1 MTIEQVSPPD
11 TSIRGEDDS
20 PAVFFET
27 VHRAFQQA
35 EQFAGG
41 SLDRFYSM
49 GGYTIRLR
57 FAGSALVSGITP
69 ALEHL
74 AVVPSPTSDLT
85 ICMCDSTSTG
95 INMPPPLWPA
105 DVYVAR
111 GDIKGYSGG
120 DIQIAFYIG
129 PKILNV
135 LDNKQNLAFYWIRDG
150 YQLPYYESGSPLRII
165 LHWWMR
171 NHGRQ
176 YVHAGAV
183 GTVAGGV
190 LLAGKGGS
198 GKSTTALACLD
209 SPLVYASDDYCLL
222 TNKPVP
228 YVYSLYNSAKLDAD
242 NIHRL
247 PYLVSF
253 ISNSDRLHEEKALL
267 FLHKHYPD
275 KVATGFPI
283 QAILLPR
290 VTERPET
297 TLTPA
302 SPIASLKALAPNTI
316 FQLPGA
322 GQAAFQTLAQ
332 FVRQV
337 PRYYLEVG
345 TNVSQIPDVILGL
358 LSGG

>member
-1 MTIEQVSPPD
+1 MFIEQINQPD
-11 TSIRGEDDS
+11 TSIRGEDTS
-20 PAVFFET
+20 PVVFFET
-27 VHRAFQQA
+27 VYRAFQQA
-35 EQFAGG
+35 GQVAGG
-41 SLDRFYSM
+41 PVERFYNI

-74 AVVPSPTSDLT
+74 AVAPSPTPDLT
-85 ICMCDSTSTG
+85 ICICDSISTG

-111 GDIKGYSGG
+111 GDIQRYGDG
-120 DIQIAFYIG
+120 DIKIAFYIG
-129 PKILNV
+129 PKILSI
-135 LDNKQNLAFYWIRDG
+135 LDTKQNLAFYWIRDG

-171 NHGRQ
+171 EHGRQ

-183 GTVAGGV
+183 GTATGGV

-228 YVYSLYNSAKLDAD
+228 YVYSLYNSAKLEAD
-242 NIHRL
+242 DIHRL
-247 PYLVSF
+247 PHLIPF

-267 FLHKHYPD
+267 FLHKHCPD
-275 KVATGFPI
+275 KVVTGFPI

-290 VTERPET
+290 VAGRPET

-337 PRYYLEVG
+337 PRYYLELG

-358 LSGG
+358 LSEG